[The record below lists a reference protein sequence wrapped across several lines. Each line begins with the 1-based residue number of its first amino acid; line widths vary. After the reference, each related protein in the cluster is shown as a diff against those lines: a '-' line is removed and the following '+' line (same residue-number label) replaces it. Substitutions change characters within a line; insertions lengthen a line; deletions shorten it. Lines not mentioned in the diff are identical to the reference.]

1 MLDEPGFVIHHYDW
15 SESSRILEVFT
26 RHRGRVALV
35 AKGAKRPTSSLRPV
49 LLPLQPVLLCYGGEG
64 EIRTLKSAEWAGGHV
79 MPSGEALLSGYYLN
93 ELLLRLLAR
102 DDPHAGLF
110 DVYRQTVKVLASGL
124 DNTTA
129 PLLRA
134 FELLLL
140 RDIGFLP
147 DLTLQTTTLQPLVA
161 DKRYGLVA
169 EGGLRA
175 MAEGPQLFGG
185 QWLQLQTALD
195 GDEPLTDLLRVC
207 AEWQGEDRTALQT
220 QLRGLL
226 HYHCGVS
233 SLRTRQVMMD
243 LQAL

>member
-1 MLDEPGFVIHHYDW
+1 
-15 SESSRILEVFT
+15 
-26 RHRGRVALV
+26 
-35 AKGAKRPTSSLRPV
+35 
-49 LLPLQPVLLCYGGEG
+49 
-64 EIRTLKSAEWAGGHV
+64 
-79 MPSGEALLSGYYLN
+79 LLSGYYLN

-102 DDPHAGLF
+102 DDPHAALF

-124 DNTTA
+124 DHTTA

-134 FELLLL
+134 FELMLL

-147 DLTLQTTTLQPLVA
+147 DLSLQTMTLQAVLP
-161 DKRYGLVA
+161 DKGYGLVA
-169 EGGLRA
+169 EGGLQA
-175 MAEGPQLFGG
+175 MPQGQQLLGG

-195 GDEPLTDLLRVC
+195 GDEPLTSLLRIC
-207 AEWQGEDRTALQT
+207 AEWPSEDRSLLQT
-220 QLRGLL
+220 QLRALL